1 MVLLKNN
8 SVVNY
13 SILYDGLMIESSSNE
28 GLYDITFIVSN
39 HSFKFRNLMFSASLR
54 EKWSSFIKYNNT
66 ERRLTFVTTQ
76 SVESLLTKYK
86 D

>member
-1 MVLLKNN
+1 
-8 SVVNY
+8 
-13 SILYDGLMIESSSNE
+13 
-28 GLYDITFIVSN
+28 
-39 HSFKFRNLMFSASLR
+39 MFSASLR